1 MTREQ
6 GWWMARECRAL
17 GSLMPSVWVHSATA
31 LPSVREDNS
40 HFQVAPA
47 PTPNSLSSDSPL
59 SSALSFPYVSPALG
73 SAPRL
78 IKQAPNAENS
88 MFILFY
94 FFTHLHNSL
103 TSHARRWA
111 FLFGFILLHLGEKRE
126 REKRRNHTN
135 HPALEDV
142 LGQTVGSGFLP
153 EEKSAGVGGPH
164 Y

>member
-6 GWWMARECRAL
+6 GWWMARACGAV
-17 GSLMPSVWVHSATA
+17 GSPMRSVWVHSATA

-59 SSALSFPYVSPALG
+59 PSALRFPCVSPALG

-111 FLFGFILLHLGEKRE
+111 FLFGFILLHLGKKERE
-126 REKRRNHTN
+126 REKKSYKPPGPRRCLRPDCGLGF
-135 HPALEDV
+135 PA
-142 LGQTVGSGFLP
+142 
-153 EEKSAGVGGPH
+153 
-164 Y
+164 